1 LATGP
6 NTLTTEP
13 TSSNK
18 PISVQ
23 APVVPASSTTL
34 PASEAPSN
42 YVPSSIMVQPT
53 SSVLPSQTTS
63 TESNSPGTVPT
74 ELPQVIAPAGGIPQP
89 PQNST
94 LIQLGFNG
102 ELKYTFVATTPISA
116 SQIFL
121 YVPIGVAYALQ
132 LNTSQVLMQS
142 IRPYDTTKKNGYV
155 TTLAMAFIPSDMV
168 DVLDLQ
174 LHTQFSRLYEQQ
186 DPPARTLMGFLDP
199 TIPLIASQGLVS
211 SSSSGPGNIASS
223 GNPNNGGYNNDGT
236 DGGDGG
242 ANNATTNV
250 RPATVG
256 IAMTVVC
263 GAMMYG
269 AGMFY
274 VARRYRNRRQLH
286 QRSRSLPDDR
296 LSGPPGTES
305 VFRTLSPHGG
315 RNSRHSGRSNRT
327 QMISAP
333 VTAENSLGWN

>member
-1 LATGP
+1 
-6 NTLTTEP
+6 
-13 TSSNK
+13 
-18 PISVQ
+18 
-23 APVVPASSTTL
+23 
-34 PASEAPSN
+34 
-42 YVPSSIMVQPT
+42 MVQP
-53 SSVLPSQTTS
+53 SSVLPSPTS
-63 TESNSPGTVPT
+63 SESSPPAIPT

-102 ELKYTFVATTPISA
+102 ELRYTFVATTPESA

-121 YVPIGVAYALQ
+121 YVPVGLEYALQ
-132 LNTSQVLMQS
+132 IPPSQVTMQS

-155 TTLAMAFIPSDMV
+155 TTLALAFIPSEMV
-168 DVLDLQ
+168 DALNLQ
-174 LHTQFSRLYEQQ
+174 LHSHFSRLYEQQ
-186 DPPARTLMGFLDP
+186 DASARTLMSFLDS

-211 SSSSGPGNIASS
+211 PSSSGPGNIASS
-223 GNPNNGGYNNDGT
+223 GNPNSGGYNDGGT

-242 ANNATTNV
+242 ASNATTNV

-286 QRSRSLPDDR
+286 QRSRSLSDDR
-296 LSGPPGTES
+296 LSERPGTES